1 VAAAWVE
8 EPALVILEVA
18 LPDAG
23 GYEVCR
29 ELRDAFGDELPIIFV
44 SGTKTDV
51 LDRAAGLL
59 IGADDYVT
67 KPFDH
72 EELIARVRRLLE
84 RTGRMRT
91 SLTQD
96 GHARVLTP
104 RELQV
109 LRLLAEGVS
118 AVDIATELVITPK
131 TVSNHIQHILGKLG
145 VHTRAQAVALAFE
158 LGLVGPASTPVQPRA

>member
-1 VAAAWVE
+1 MAAAWVE
-8 EPALVILEVA
+8 EPALVILEVS

-84 RTGRMRT
+84 RSERTRT
-91 SLTQD
+91 S
-96 GHARVLTP
+96 ARSARPRTVLTP

-109 LRLLAEGVS
+109 LRLLAEGVR
-118 AVDIATELVITPK
+118 AGDIATELVITPK
-131 TVSNHIQHILGKLG
+131 TVSNHVQHILGKLG

-158 LGLVGPASTPVQPRA
+158 LGVVEPSSTPVKPRA